1 MSTNID
7 TAVDEIVSDR
17 LQLNADAFDDETSFE
32 EDLDAESLDM
42 VELAEAVEAT
52 VGVHIPDDDL
62 AELETVG
69 AFKEYVEEYTE

>member
-7 TAVDEIVSDR
+7 TAVDDIVSDR
-17 LQLNADAFDDETSFE
+17 LQLSADAFDDETSFE
-32 EDLDAESLDM
+32 EDLGAESLDM

-69 AFKEYVEEYTE
+69 AFKDYVEEHAG